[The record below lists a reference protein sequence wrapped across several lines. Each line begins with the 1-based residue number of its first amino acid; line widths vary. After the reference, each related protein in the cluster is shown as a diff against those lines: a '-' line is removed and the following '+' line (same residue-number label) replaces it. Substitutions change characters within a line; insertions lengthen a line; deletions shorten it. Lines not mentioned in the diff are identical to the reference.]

1 MKRETKC
8 VDFKFTPEQQE
19 KFNIIYNET
28 KNIYPHL
35 MTDDVSKEKIKVI
48 IAHHVINE
56 NKEKENVEIDLDKIE
71 IKD

>member
-1 MKRETKC
+1 MKRHNC
-8 VDFKFTPEQQE
+8 QVNFNFTPEQQE
-19 KFNIIYNET
+19 KFNIIYNQT

-48 IAHHVINE
+48 IANHIINDI
-56 NKEKENVEIDLDKIE
+56 KKRENVEIDIDNLE

>member
-1 MKRETKC
+1 MKRHNC
-8 VDFKFTPEQQE
+8 QVNFNFTPEQQE

-28 KNIYPHL
+28 KNIHPHL

-48 IAHHVINE
+48 IANHIINDI
-56 NKEKENVEIDLDKIE
+56 KKRENVEIDIDNLE

>member
-1 MKRETKC
+1 MKRHNC
-8 VDFKFTPEQQE
+8 QVNFNFTPEQQE

-48 IAHHVINE
+48 IANHIINDI
-56 NKEKENVEIDLDKIE
+56 KKRENVEIDIDNLE